1 MKHIDI
7 RELELRRRNLDSEI
21 HRLDRRG
28 LHMTP
33 EDRFRA
39 AVLKKERLA
48 TKDQLFRLRG
58 LG

>member
-7 RELELRRRNLDSEI
+7 RELELRRRTLDNEI

-39 AVLKKERLA
+39 SILKKERLA
-48 TKDQLFRLRG
+48 TKDQLITLRG
-58 LG
+58 R